1 MFVFVR
7 AVTYSA
13 LFVGFL
19 LIYLP
24 AGVLSW
30 SGVVRPSVIAIPQ
43 VAAMVFAA
51 AGAALSLWCIYT
63 FASIGK
69 GTPAPFDP
77 PRRLVIRG
85 PYRFVRNPMYC
96 GAGLALA
103 SAALFYQSG
112 SLLGYAGL
120 FFLAT
125 HLFVLSYEEPTLRR
139 TFGSDYQA
147 YCRHVSRWLPSLR
160 ATHHSDAP

>member
-1 MFVFVR
+1 
-7 AVTYSA
+7 
-13 LFVGFL
+13 
-19 LIYLP
+19 
-24 AGVLSW
+24 
-30 SGVVRPSVIAIPQ
+30 
-43 VAAMVFAA
+43 
-51 AGAALSLWCIYT
+51 
-63 FASIGK
+63 
-69 GTPAPFDP
+69 
-77 PRRLVIRG
+77 
-85 PYRFVRNPMYC
+85 MYF

-103 SAALFYQSG
+103 SAALFYESW

-139 TFGSDYQA
+139 TFGPDYEA